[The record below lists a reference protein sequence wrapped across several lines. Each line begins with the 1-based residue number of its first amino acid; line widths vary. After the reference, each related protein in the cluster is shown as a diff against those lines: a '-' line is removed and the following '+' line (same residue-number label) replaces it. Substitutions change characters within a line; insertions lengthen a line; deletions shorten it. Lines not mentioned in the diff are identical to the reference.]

1 MGGWDGPS
9 SSVWQWPVE
18 RMRPNRSCHSICDPH
33 PCSIAPLLLQEQNWA
48 TEKWAKGNVLTNQID
63 DSLAK
68 SRATKRPNVWV
79 ERHFL
84 EPMPSLNHPICMN
97 MALWKSAP
105 LLSSSGLQPTGDVDD
120 TKSDTTTL
128 SPTAPSE
135 IHRSR
140 PNCVSVEW
148 KHKLNTCFST
158 REKIQKSKHLS
169 FFSSSK
175 INKGQN
181 LLLNLSLCKRDLQ

>member
-1 MGGWDGPS
+1 MKSTTNQSLTLCTISLGTQCVQSYQGRREGGRDTIFLERIGRMGGWDGPS

-97 MALWKSAP
+97 MALWKSARV
-105 LLSSSGLQPTGDVDD
+105 LSNMVWS
-120 TKSDTTTL
+120 
-128 SPTAPSE
+128 TANWR
-135 IHRSR
+135 HGWHQ
-140 PNCVSVEW
+140 V
-148 KHKLNTCFST
+148 
-158 REKIQKSKHLS
+158 
-169 FFSSSK
+169 
-175 INKGQN
+175 
-181 LLLNLSLCKRDLQ
+181 